1 MASEV
6 NPTQGN
12 AWPAP
17 GTPPGP
23 PNLPVHWIPTDDQS
37 LPPAPGIALCLSGG
51 GYRAMLF
58 HLGTLWRLNE
68 LGYLPKLDRI
78 SSVSGGSITAA
89 VLGMNW
95 SSLAFDPGTGVAAGF
110 DSFVVTPIRKLARKT
125 IDLPAVLL
133 GMLSLGLLGS
143 QTSVFYRQHA
153 FHEKKLQDL
162 PPRPTFILNS
172 TSMQTGSLWRFSK
185 AYMADW
191 RVGVINNPQVDLA
204 VAVAASSAFPPF
216 LSPVIHHLKESD
228 FVPNT
233 GFDLQRPPF
242 TTRLLLTDG
251 GVYDNLGL
259 ETAWKKYQTVLVS
272 DACARNQPVERPP
285 LNWLMQA
292 YRVLMVIDAQ
302 VGSLRKRQVIDS
314 FKAPASDANFR
325 TGAYWGIGGHV
336 ADYDLPD
343 PMPCP
348 VELTAPL
355 AGFETRLRTVAES
368 MQERLINWG
377 YAICDTAMRRHV
389 VTRRPAPS
397 KFPYPRGL
405 S

>member
-1 MASEV
+1 M
-6 NPTQGN
+6 
-12 AWPAP
+12 
-17 GTPPGP
+17 
-23 PNLPVHWIPTDDQS
+23 PVHWIPTDDQS

-95 SSLAFDPGTGVAAGF
+95 SSLALDPGTGVAAGF
-110 DSFVVTPIRKLARKT
+110 DNFVVTPIRKLARKT

-191 RVGVINNPQVDLA
+191 RVGVINNPQVD
-204 VAVAASSAFPPF
+204 
-216 LSPVIHHLKESD
+216 
-228 FVPNT
+228 
-233 GFDLQRPPF
+233 
-242 TTRLLLTDG
+242 
-251 GVYDNLGL
+251 
-259 ETAWKKYQTVLVS
+259 TAWKKYQTILVS

-389 VTRRPAPS
+389 VTGQPAPS